1 MSRFAPAICLGL
13 SGLFSIAPAF
23 AAEADYPNRPIRL
36 IVPYPPGGGTDPPA
50 RLIAAWFSE
59 KFGQNVVV
67 DNRPGAGAVVGHS
80 LGAQAAPD
88 GYTLLFGTSGG
99 LTVGPAYNPKVPYD
113 SLKSYAHVGLLADGP
128 YLLIV
133 HAGTPAKSVQELVAL
148 AKAQPGKIFIASP
161 GTGTPNH
168 LGMELLKSMTKAEFV
183 HVPYKGG
190 GPALLDVIS
199 GRTHATFGGV
209 TYTGP
214 AVSAGKARAIGV
226 GHTARIKWYPDVPA
240 IAEWLPGFNVS
251 TWYCILA
258 PAGTPAPIVNKLNAE
273 IRNAVANP
281 AFVKQLDALGMVPT
295 GGAPEVLRDRIR
307 SELARWNN
315 VIGEA
320 GIRPN

>member
-1 MSRFAPAICLGL
+1 LLLGL
-13 SGLFSIAPAF
+13 ALTGLSSATPAL
-23 AAEADYPNRPIRL
+23 AAEAEYPNRPIRL

-50 RLIAAWFSE
+50 RLIAAWISE

-67 DNRPGAGAVVGHS
+67 DNRPGAGAVVGHQ
-80 LGAQAAPD
+80 LGATAAPD

-113 SLKSYAHVGLLADGP
+113 SLKSYAYVGLLADGP

-133 HAGTPAKSVQELVAL
+133 HAGTPAKTVQELVAL
-148 AKAQPGKIFIASP
+148 AKAQPGKIFIGSP

-199 GRTHATFGGV
+199 GRTHAIFGGV

-226 GHTARIKWYPDVPA
+226 GHTERIKWYPDVPT

-258 PAGTPAPIVNKLNAE
+258 PAGTPAGIVSKLNAE

-295 GGAPEVLRDRIR
+295 GGAPELLRDRIR
-307 SELARWNN
+307 NELARWNK
-315 VIGEA
+315 VITEA
-320 GIRPN
+320 GIRAN